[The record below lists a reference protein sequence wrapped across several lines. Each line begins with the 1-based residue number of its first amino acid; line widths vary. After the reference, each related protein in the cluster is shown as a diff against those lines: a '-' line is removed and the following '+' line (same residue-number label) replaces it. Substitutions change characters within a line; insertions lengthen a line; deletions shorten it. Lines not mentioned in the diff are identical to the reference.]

1 MSRKKRAREQQ
12 RKMNSKAAEIKNQKK
27 RYYVSYAAKE
37 RWQEKKARKEQSQL
51 TKRVSQG
58 ISVKCPLQGWEEPSI
73 ESCSGCTLKCSY
85 VSQ

>member
-12 RKMNSKAAEIKNQKK
+12 RKMNSKASETKKQKK
-27 RYYVSYAAKE
+27 RYYGSYAAKNK
-37 RWQEKKARKEQSQL
+37 WQEKKARKEQRQL

-58 ISVKCPLQGWEEPSI
+58 ISVKCPLQGWEKPSI
-73 ESCSGCTLKCSY
+73 EGCSGCTLKCSY